1 MLKNSFKMYEGEGL
15 AEIYKAVYEDMSNT
29 DIISPRGLKTKEI
42 ICPQILIK
50 NPRSRLAYHKDRKFS
65 LKYALVE
72 SLMLIDKSN
81 ELKYFEKFNKNM
93 INFSDD
99 GKTLY
104 GSYGY
109 RIADYILPI
118 IDKIKKDESSRQI
131 VIPILRIEDVI
142 KNAKDIPCTINMQII
157 IRDNKLNMITNMR
170 SNDIIWGLP
179 YDVFMFTILQEI
191 IANTLGYELGWYLHR
206 PVSLHLY
213 EQHFEMF
220 ENIAK
225 DFKEVIYKNENNIF
239 DWLKIKEDYKLFID
253 GKNNGNLFNE
263 TYKIIYKIYNKVSD

>member
-15 AEIYKAVYEDMSNT
+15 AEIYKAVYEDMLNAN
-29 DIISPRGLKTKEI
+29 IISPRGLKTKEI

-72 SLMLIDKSN
+72 SLLLIDKTK
-81 ELKYFEKFNKNM
+81 ELKYFKRFNKNM

-99 GKTLY
+99 GQTLY

-109 RIADYILPI
+109 RIADYILSI
-118 IDKIKKDESSRQI
+118 IEKIKKDESSRQI

-179 YDVFMFTILQEI
+179 YDVFMFTTLQEI

-213 EQHFEMF
+213 ERHFEMF
-220 ENIAK
+220 ENVAK
-225 DFKEVIYKNENNIF
+225 DFKEVTFENKNTIF
-239 DWLKIKEDYKLFID
+239 DWLNIKEDYKMFID
-253 GKNNGNLFNE
+253 GKSDGNLFNE
-263 TYKIIYKIYNKVSD
+263 TYKTIYKIYKK

>member
-15 AEIYKAVYEDMSNT
+15 AEIYKVIYNDVINA
-29 DIISPRGLKTKEI
+29 DIIAPRGLKTKEI

-50 NPRSRLAYHKDRKFS
+50 NPRNRLAYHKDRKFS

-72 SLMLIDKSN
+72 SLLLIGKTN

-99 GKTLY
+99 GKILY

-109 RIADYILPI
+109 RIADFILQI
-118 IDKIKKDESSRQI
+118 INKITKDESSRQI
-131 VIPILRIEDVI
+131 VIPILKIEDVI
-142 KNAKDIPCTINMQII
+142 KDVKDIPCTINMQII

-179 YDVFMFTILQEI
+179 YDVFMFTILQEV

-213 EQHFEMF
+213 ENFFELF
-220 ENIAK
+220 ENVAK
-225 DFKEVIYKNENNIF
+225 DFEEVIYKNENNIF
-239 DWLKIKEDYKLFID
+239 DWLKIKEDYKLFVD
-253 GKNNGNLFNE
+253 GESNGNLFNKTYE
-263 TYKIIYKIYNKVSD
+263 TIYKIYSKVSD